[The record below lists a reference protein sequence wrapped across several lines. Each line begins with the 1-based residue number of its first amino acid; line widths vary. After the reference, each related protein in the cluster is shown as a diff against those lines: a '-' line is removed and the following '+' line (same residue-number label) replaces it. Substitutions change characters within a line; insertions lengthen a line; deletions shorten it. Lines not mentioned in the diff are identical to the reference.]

1 MKKSI
6 YSSRGLLAQIAFFL
20 LLSLT
25 LANLPESVKAQTPG
39 ISGFSLNSTS
49 GNNTND
55 DDLISNY
62 TLTGSAVTAA
72 TAWFKNGAPLMTL
85 YLPFEGGPI
94 NGFEDYSGNNYAIT
108 ASGAPVWS
116 ATGGHDGFG
125 VYSFDGASYLNAGK
139 IFPTKSSYTQSAWIY
154 RTISG
159 TYNCIIGGRDQTS
172 SSGHGLRIRFN
183 GCLSAGQSGNLNLV
197 QGYGGTITTNRWYFV
212 AVTYDYS
219 TGAMILYQDGQP
231 IDTAIVPTAN
241 RIVLDSTV
249 QVGAIAGGTNWRGQI
264 DDARIY
270 NFVLSPD
277 QIKTLYA
284 LHGGDKIIAVEN
296 QVGETWQ
303 AQVTPFSS
311 SDAGPTNLSNII
323 TIVATAPSFTSSPAT
338 TGIAGKLYS
347 YPAHATG
354 GPAPT
359 YQLNL
364 YPPGMTIDSMTGII
378 RWFPGISGIYSVM
391 ISAVNAIETANQS
404 FSINVAEPTV
414 SISNLALSTT
424 ANDSL
429 ACSYDLGLQATTSA
443 TAWYKNGI
451 PIMTLYMPF
460 EGGPS
465 YALDDAS
472 GNNNPMLPIGD
483 PVWTVNGGHDGYG
496 AFVFD
501 GNSYITAGNIFPT
514 RSSYT
519 KTAWIFHTAT
529 GEYDH
534 ILSGWDHSTTATGGH
549 GLRVASDQRLS
560 AGQNGNWR
568 IVQSNAGAIVSNR
581 WYFAAVTF
589 DYSTGE
595 MILYLDGVAINSAVV
610 PTTLRDVTDAG
621 ALIGATQGAYGWKG
635 MIDDPRI
642 YNYPLTPQQIGAM
655 FGSGGNNRMVAQET
669 HIGEIWQARVTP
681 FSTTEAGTPYESNL
695 MAVGN
700 LSPVLTAIGPKSVA
714 EAQNL
719 NFNVSA
725 TDSDSTTPTLTTSSL
740 PANATFVDN
749 GNGAG
754 TFNFN
759 PDYAQAGIY
768 NITFV
773 ASDGS
778 LADTEIVAITVTN
791 VNRPP
796 VLAAIGAMNVT
807 VGNTLA
813 FFVTASDPDNE
824 IAALSALNLPL
835 NSSFIDGANDTGTF
849 SFTPSVSQAGVHN
862 VTFKVTDPHAAVDS
876 LIVPIT
882 VVDNS
887 VPANWMATISVTG
900 ELVGGASNSDKVIIG
915 TSDSERVSYAPP
927 QPPEYTSS
935 IRLWRSGSDG
945 PYSKVLQ
952 KSGNK
957 CYFWT
962 IEVDPH
968 GNATP
973 PTPARCA
980 IISWNQA
987 ELNPNRHYVL
997 HEGLDPNGPVILSD
1011 MRIITQ
1017 YQVCD
1022 IQTPH
1027 YYTIHWEDDS
1037 CSGKIYAEIP
1047 LNTGWNLIS
1056 LPIVPLDSSLS
1067 SLFPTAQIAY
1077 EYNGQ
1082 YLETSKLDPGKG
1094 YWVKVP
1100 SATTAAIIGEPVSG
1114 CSSAL
1119 ALGWNL
1125 MGAANCTVIP
1135 QTTPSGLISGIFDF
1149 NGSYQSAT
1157 QLSAGF
1163 GYWVKADTACN
1174 FNLTCGAPKEFSGNN
1189 PQKARPLT
1197 IRAKSASSD
1206 AVSESDV
1213 IIGVGSHDEVYSAP
1227 PDAPWYSVKLEL
1239 YREGWDGPYYED
1251 IRTDTGIDNSWIIAL
1266 NSRGNMSPRESADIV
1281 LSWNIEEMGNG
1292 LYQLHEGFA
1301 AGGVALINDMHS
1313 IKEYRIKQ
1321 SDSLQY
1327 FTVILKSAAA
1337 NLPNAFHLEN
1347 NFPNPFNP
1355 ATTIEYSLRNQ
1366 ADVKL
1371 SIFNVLGQKVRE
1383 LVNESQT
1390 AGIHR
1395 VIWDGTDASGTVVS
1409 TGIYLY
1415 RMQVGDLAETRKMV
1429 LIK

>member
-1 MKKSI
+1 MKKSL
-6 YSSRGLLAQIAFFL
+6 YLRNKLLAQIALFL
-20 LLSLT
+20 ILSL
-25 LANLPESVKAQTPG
+25 AYASLPGIVKAQTPG

-55 DDLISNY
+55 DDLVSSYIF
-62 TLTGSAVTAA
+62 TGSAVTAA

-85 YLPFEGGPI
+85 YLPFEGGSI
-94 NGFEDYSGNNYAIT
+94 NGIKDYSGNNYT
-108 ASGAPVWS
+108 VTSSGSPVWS
-116 ATGGHDGFG
+116 VTAGHDGFG
-125 VYSFDGASYLNAGK
+125 AYTFDGASYLNAGK
-139 IFPTKSSYTQSAWIY
+139 IFPTKSSYTQCAWIY

-172 SSGHGLRIRFN
+172 SSGHGLRIKFD
-183 GCLSAGQSGNLNLV
+183 GCLSAGQNGNLNLV
-197 QGYGGTITTNRWYFV
+197 QGYAGTITTNRWYF
-212 AVTYDYS
+212 AVVTFDYV

-231 IDTAIVPTAN
+231 IDTAVVPAGS

-249 QVGAIAGGTNWRGQI
+249 QIGAIAGGTDWRGQI

-277 QIKTLYA
+277 QIKTLYT
-284 LHGGDKIIAVEN
+284 LHGGDKIVAVEN

-303 AQVTPFSS
+303 ARVTPFSPS
-311 SDAGPTNLSNII
+311 AAGITNLSNII
-323 TIVATAPSFTSSPAT
+323 TIVSTAPTFTSSPVTA
-338 TGIAGKLYS
+338 GIAGKLYS
-347 YPAHATG
+347 YAAHATG
-354 GPAPT
+354 GPTPT
-359 YQLNL
+359 YQLSL
-364 YPPGMTIDSMTGII
+364 YPPGMTIDSMTGVI
-378 RWFPGISGIYSVM
+378 RWIAGISGIYSIM
-391 ISAVNAIETANQS
+391 ISAVNAIGTTNQS
-404 FSINVAEPTV
+404 FSLNIAAPTV
-414 SISNLALSTT
+414 SINNLTLSTT
-424 ANDSL
+424 ANDTL
-429 ACSYDLGLQATTSA
+429 ICLYNIGLQATTSA
-443 TAWYKNGI
+443 TAWYKNGA

-472 GNNNPMLPIGD
+472 GNNNPMLPIGN
-483 PVWTVNGGHDGYG
+483 PVWAANGGHDGYG

-501 GNSYITAGNIFPT
+501 GSSFIIAGNIFPT

-534 ILSGWDHSTTATGGH
+534 ILSGWDHSTIATGGH

-568 IVQSNAGAIVSNR
+568 IVQTDAGAIVSNH

-589 DYSTGE
+589 NYSTGE
-595 MILYLDGVAINSAVV
+595 MILYLDGVAVNSAIV
-610 PTTLRDVTDAG
+610 PTTLRDVTDPG
-621 ALIGATQGAYGWKG
+621 LLIGATQGAFGWKG
-635 MIDDPRI
+635 KIDDPRV
-642 YNYPLTPQQIGAM
+642 YNYPLTPQQIAAM
-655 FGSGGNNRMVAQET
+655 FNSGGNNRIVAQET
-669 HIGEIWQARVTP
+669 HVGEIWHARVTP
-681 FSTTEAGTPYESNL
+681 FSATEAGTPYQSNL
-695 MAVGN
+695 IAIGN
-700 LSPVLTAIGPKSVA
+700 LPPVLAAIGPKSIA

-719 NFNVSA
+719 NFNISA
-725 TDSDSTTPTLTTSSL
+725 TDPDGTTPTLTTSSL
-740 PANATFVDN
+740 PANATFVDH
-749 GNGAG
+749 GNGTG

-759 PDYAQAGIY
+759 PNFTQAGAY

-778 LADTEIVAITVTN
+778 LADTEIVTVTVTN

-796 VLAAIGAMNVT
+796 VLAAIGAKDAI
-807 VGNTLA
+807 VGNTLT
-813 FFVTASDPDNE
+813 FLVTASDPDNE
-824 IAALSALNLPL
+824 LIILSALSLPF
-835 NSSFIDGANDTGTF
+835 NSSFIDHSNDTGIF
-849 SFTPSVSQAGVHN
+849 SFTPSVSQAGIYN
-862 VTFKVTDPHAAVDS
+862 VKFKATDPHAAGDS

-882 VVDNS
+882 VVDNT
-887 VPANWMATISVTG
+887 VPANWMATITVTG
-900 ELVGGASNSDKVIIG
+900 ELVGSASNSDKVIIG
-915 TSDSERVSYAPP
+915 TSDSDRVSYSPP

-935 IRLWRSGSDG
+935 IRLLRSGLDG

-980 IISWNQA
+980 TISWNPT
-987 ELNPNRHYVL
+987 ELNSNRHYVL
-997 HEGLDPNGPVILSD
+997 HEGLDPNGPVILPD
-1011 MRIITQ
+1011 MRATTQ

-1027 YYTIHWEDDS
+1027 YYTVHWEDDS
-1037 CSGKIYAEIP
+1037 CSGKTYAEIP
-1047 LNTGWNLIS
+1047 LNAGWNLIS
-1056 LPIVPLDSSLS
+1056 LPILPIDSALS

-1082 YLETSKLDPGKG
+1082 YLETSRLTPGKG

-1100 SATTAAIIGEPVSG
+1100 SATTATIVGQPVNSY
-1114 CSSAL
+1114 SSAL
-1119 ALGWNL
+1119 PSGWNL
-1125 MGAANCTVIP
+1125 MGAANCTATP
-1135 QTTPSGLISGIFDF
+1135 QTTPTGLLSVIFDF

-1157 QLSAGF
+1157 QLSAGL
-1163 GYWVKADTACN
+1163 GYWIKANAACN
-1174 FNLTCGAPKEFSGNN
+1174 INLTCGAPKELSSNY
-1189 PQKARPLT
+1189 PQKVQSLT
-1197 IRAKSASSD
+1197 IRARNSNSD

-1213 IIGVGSHDEVYSAP
+1213 IIGVGSHDEMYSAP
-1227 PDAPWYSVKLEL
+1227 PDAPQYSVKLEL
-1239 YREGWDGPYYED
+1239 YREGWDGPYFED
-1251 IRTDTGIDNSWIIAL
+1251 IHADTGVDNTWIIAL
-1266 NSRGNMSPRESADIV
+1266 NSRGNIFPRGDADII
-1281 LSWNIEEMGNG
+1281 LSWNPEEMGDG
-1292 LYQLHEGFA
+1292 LYQLHEGFVL
-1301 AGGVALINDMHS
+1301 GGAVLLDDMHS
-1313 IKEYRIKQ
+1313 IKEYRVKQ
-1321 SDSLQY
+1321 SDSIQFY
-1327 FTVILKSAAA
+1327 TVIRKSATA
-1337 NLPNAFHLEN
+1337 NLPNTFRLEN

-1355 ATTIEYSLRNQ
+1355 ATTIEYSLQNH

-1371 SIFNVLGQKVRE
+1371 SIFNMLGQKVKE
-1383 LVNESQT
+1383 LVNESQA

-1395 VIWDGTDASGTVVS
+1395 VIWDGTDAYGNVVS